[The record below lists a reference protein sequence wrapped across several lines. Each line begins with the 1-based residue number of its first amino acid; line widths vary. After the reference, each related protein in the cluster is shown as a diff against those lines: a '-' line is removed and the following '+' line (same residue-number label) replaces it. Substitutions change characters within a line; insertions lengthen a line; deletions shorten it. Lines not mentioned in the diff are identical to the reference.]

1 MLENKANRKVKSN
14 LKRFIRYDQDM
25 HCKGNKSK
33 VTVGLKNVGT
43 SLPYTMP

>member
-1 MLENKANRKVKSN
+1 MLENRANRKVKSN
-14 LKRFIRYDQDM
+14 LKRSIRYDKDM
-25 HCKGNKSK
+25 HCTGNKSK